1 MSHRDLHDIV
11 DGCEILRHQADGW
24 KPQSRRESQDKTTY
38 QLVTWTQDDES
49 SEELP
54 MQLSAALVKNGMP
67 YWIMKHYI
75 FKKMVYVL
83 YGNPRTNHQQGF

>member
-1 MSHRDLHDIV
+1 M
-11 DGCEILRHQADGW
+11 ILWMAAKSCATKRMVEN
-24 KPQSRRESQDKTTY
+24 PQSHRESQDKTTY

-54 MQLSAALVKNGMP
+54 MQLSAALVKNRMP